1 MSGRWQDPAA
11 DGHSCRTVVYLT
23 IRVRLRPETIDRGF
37 PSMDRAE
44 DMSRRRLLATAAG
57 AAAAAA
63 ATTALATAAAS
74 AAPSG
79 AAPSAHRRP
88 PRARAERF
96 VDNRFWTSREDWGSG
111 TANGTRTVAKG
122 RAGVEIATPA
132 GTRDYPDPHTG
143 RSATWEYAQ
152 WTGPAH
158 RPAVPATEAIASW
171 NARTPTGTWIQ
182 VDIEA
187 SYSDGSTSPWYVLGR
202 WNAGDDRQDARAP
215 VIRRTSV
222 DDQSDGKTSVWTDTL
237 AVDDTGGS
245 LRVVAYRLRLTL
257 YREPGSTLT
266 PTVWRLGAMASA
278 VPDRFTVPAS
288 EPGLAKELKVPRYS
302 QEIHKGQYPE
312 YDNGGEAWCS
322 PTSSQMILEYWG
334 RGPTAADLAWVD
346 PSYAD
351 PQVCHAARF
360 TYDYQYGGCGNW
372 PFNAA
377 YAATYRDMQ
386 AVVTRLGS
394 LTDLETLIRAGI
406 PVITSQSFLKEELT
420 GAGYGTAGHLMTVIG
435 FTGSGDVIA
444 NDPASPSNP
453 AVRRVYK
460 RREWENIWLRTRRK
474 NAQGTV
480 VSGTGGVCYLY
491 FPAHLTKEQA
501 RALAAVGVR

>member
-1 MSGRWQDPAA
+1 
-11 DGHSCRTVVYLT
+11 
-23 IRVRLRPETIDRGF
+23 
-37 PSMDRAE
+37 MDQAE
-44 DMSRRRLLATAAG
+44 GMSRRRILTTAAG
-57 AAAAAA
+57 AAALAAV
-63 ATTALATAAAS
+63 AAS
-74 AAPSG
+74 VTPAG
-79 AAPSAHRRP
+79 AAPASRRRP
-88 PRARAERF
+88 PRAQRL
-96 VDNRFWTSREDWGSG
+96 VDNRFWTSRKDWGAG
-111 TANGTRTVAKG
+111 TANGTRVVAKG
-122 RAGVEIATPA
+122 RAGVEMAAPA
-132 GTRDYPDPHTG
+132 GTTGYTDPHTG
-143 RSATWEYAQ
+143 KATTWEYAQ

-158 RPAVPATEAIASW
+158 RPAAPATEAIASW

-182 VDIEA
+182 VEMEA
-187 SYSDGSTSPWYVLGR
+187 TYSDGTASPWYVLGR
-202 WNAGDDRQDARAP
+202 WNSGDDREDADAA

-237 AVDDTGGS
+237 SVDDMTSS

-257 YREPGSTLT
+257 YRTPGSALT

-288 EPGLAKELKVPRYS
+288 APGLAKELKVPRYS

-334 RGPTAADLAWVD
+334 RRPTAADLDWVD
-346 PSYAD
+346 PAFAD

-386 AVVTRLGS
+386 GVVTRLAS
-394 LTDLETLIRAGI
+394 LTELETLIRAGI
-406 PVITSQSFLKEELT
+406 PAITSQSFLKEELT

-435 FTGSGDVIA
+435 FTKSGDVIA
-444 NDPASPSNP
+444 NDPASPSDP
-453 AVRRVYK
+453 AVRRVYR
-460 RREWENIWLRTRRK
+460 RREWENIWLRTKRK
-474 NAQGTV
+474 NSQGTV

-491 FPAHLTKEQA
+491 FPVRPTKEQT